1 MNSEQKEKLL
11 MILQARF
18 QKNMHR
24 HQVLTWTTIEEKLMA
39 SQDGM
44 WAIQKMEESGGEP
57 DVVVWEGMN
66 GEICFADCSV
76 ESPTGRRNVCYD
88 AAALNTRKTFKPDN
102 SACEMARK
110 MGTELLSEQ
119 QYHLLQTLGVFDLK
133 TSSWVKT
140 PDEIRAK
147 GGALFG
153 DRRFGRVFIYHNGA
167 QSYYA
172 VRGFRAIVKL

>member
-1 MNSEQKEKLL
+1 MNSVQKEKLFK
-11 MILQARF
+11 ILQARF

-24 HQVLTWTTIEEKLMA
+24 HQSLAWTAIEEKLMA

-66 GEICFADCSV
+66 GEICFADCSA

-102 SACEMARK
+102 SACEMARR
-110 MGTELLSEQ
+110 MGAELLSEQ
-119 QYHLLQTLGVFDLK
+119 QYHLLQTLDVFDLK

-140 PDEIRAK
+140 PDDIRAL

-172 VRGFRAIVKL
+172 VRGFRALVKL